1 MKKELLV
8 ISLVTAMLFV
18 GGAVFA
24 AGQADSGTAGGPQL
38 NAKGLPI
45 MSEEITLDALGIL
58 MNNTRSGKHDETD
71 MMMQVAADTNIRFN
85 WKRGSV
91 TDAKHIVRYVLEHVQ
106 PGWTCVDLGA
116 NVGAVSIPLWKKVGP
131 DGRVISVE
139 ADPSNIARIR
149 ANLNLNNCPE
159 GSVVNVAIANRKGT
173 VQLRCYPA
181 ANGWQTLGNP
191 SFAKD
196 YQSFVID
203 VPAITFYELAESY
216 GLESVDFVKIDVEGA
231 EILVLA
237 GMESFLRDK
246 RIGCVI
252 FEVNHLMLEGM
263 GHTVSELLSFW
274 DNLDYDLWRLNED
287 GITTP
292 ISNGWPDGLVGDC
305 VALPRQ

>member
-1 MKKELLV
+1 MFSFWSELPGV
-8 ISLVTAMLFV
+8 MLQQRLDRCGRPLIFRDW
-18 GGAVFA
+18 
-24 AGQADSGTAGGPQL
+24 AGHHYWQYP
-38 NAKGLPI
+38 GL
-45 MSEEITLDALGIL
+45 D
-58 MNNTRSGKHDETD
+58 
-71 MMMQVAADTNIRFN
+71 NIRFN

-116 NVGAVSIPLWKKVGP
+116 NIGAVSIPLWKKVGP

-203 VPAITFYELAESY
+203 VPAITFCELAESY

-237 GMESFLRDK
+237 GMRSFLRDK
-246 RIGCVI
+246 KIGCVI

-274 DNLDYDLWRLNED
+274 DSLDYDLWRLNED
-287 GITTP
+287 GIPTP
-292 ISNGWPDGLVGDC
+292 ISNGWPDVLVGDW
-305 VALPRQ
+305 VALPQQ